1 VRCVDASLPIQQ
13 LQMVKSATEN
23 TAEVVTRALQRDTV
37 RSRVDAN
44 RVDAVQHAASTI
56 IGQLM
61 HDSYS
66 TVVSDA
72 QLGERAE
79 LAIDA
84 FRVVLGGS
92 RKQLQSLIDALDPDE
107 EPDAAEELERARAQ
121 ARLRMQAVFQ
131 KIRRESLTV
140 GELKTY
146 KSRQRLQQLRDE
158 GRLFAIKS
166 PYERGLIY
174 PSWQFGAGYEPRAV
188 MAQLLDVAK
197 DAGLSALSLHQL
209 MSGKRDGRQTGVELL
224 DAGKFDQVL
233 RLLTASERGRRP
245 RSGAASTRAA
255 QVV

>member
-1 VRCVDASLPIQQ
+1 
-13 LQMVKSATEN
+13 
-23 TAEVVTRALQRDTV
+23 
-37 RSRVDAN
+37 
-44 RVDAVQHAASTI
+44 
-56 IGQLM
+56 
-61 HDSYS
+61 
-66 TVVSDA
+66 
-72 QLGERAE
+72 
-79 LAIDA
+79 
-84 FRVVLGGS
+84 
-92 RKQLQSLIDALDPDE
+92 
-107 EPDAAEELERARAQ
+107 
-121 ARLRMQAVFQ
+121 MQAVFQ